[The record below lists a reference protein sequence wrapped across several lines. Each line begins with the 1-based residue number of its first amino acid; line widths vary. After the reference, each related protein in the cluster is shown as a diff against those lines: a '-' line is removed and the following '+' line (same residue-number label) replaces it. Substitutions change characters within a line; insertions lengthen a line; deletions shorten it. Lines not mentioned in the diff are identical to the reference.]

1 MSKKI
6 NQVEPNISEQDIQR
20 VNDYMSSGAWITEHA
35 LSKELEEKIADFVGR
50 KYAVAV
56 PNGTIAIYLS
66 LLAAGLTQG
75 KKVAVPNVTMIA
87 TINAIL
93 WAGAE
98 PVIIDLNER
107 LCMSLKSLQT
117 VDKLDGVIYV
127 PLNGRTE
134 DGLAIEEYCN
144 EKNIILIEDS
154 AHALGS
160 QYQDRMCGS
169 LGSMSVFSFTP
180 HKIITMGQGG
190 MVLTDDDNFYEY
202 LIGLKTFNR
211 SKDKSD
217 WHDGFGLNFKI
228 TDLQSALGLSQFEKI
243 NEFIKIK
250 KEMFQIYKN
259 EIVNYKFIDFFE
271 YETPWFVDLI
281 CESEVD
287 RDILKESLE
296 QEYDILSRESY
307 PALSKQGFLK
317 SIEKTNLEFSEN
329 ISEKILWLPSSTNLT
344 KDKLEEISEQI
355 DNIYTITGQ

>member
-6 NQVEPNISEQDIQR
+6 NQVEPNISENDIQR

-35 LSKELEEKIADFVGR
+35 LTKELEDNIADFVGR

-66 LLAAGLTQG
+66 LLAAGLTEG
-75 KKVAVPNVTMIA
+75 KRVAVPNITMIA

-117 VDKLDGVIYV
+117 VEKLDGVIYV

-134 DGLAIEEYCN
+134 DGIAIENYCN
-144 EKNIILIEDS
+144 EKNIVLIEDS

-160 QYQDRMCGS
+160 KYQDKMCGS
-169 LGSMSVFSFTP
+169 LGSISIFSFTP

-190 MVLTDDDNFYEY
+190 LVLTDNDKLYDY
-202 LIGLKTFNR
+202 LVDLKTFNR

-217 WHDGFGLNFKI
+217 WHEGFGLNFKI

-243 NEFIKIK
+243 NEFIKVK

-259 EIVNYKFIDFFE
+259 DIINYEFINFFD
-271 YETPWFVDLI
+271 YETPWFIDLI
-281 CESEVD
+281 CESEIERDVLKSGLEEVD
-287 RDILKESLE
+287 IST
-296 QEYDILSRESY
+296 RESY
-307 PALSKQGFLK
+307 PALSKQVFLK
-317 SIEKTNLEFSEN
+317 NVEKTNLKLSEN

-344 KDKLEEISEQI
+344 KNQLEEISQQI
-355 DNIYTITGQ
+355 KFIYANMGQ

>member
-1 MSKKI
+1 MSDKT
-6 NQVEPNISEQDIQR
+6 NQVEPNISEKDIQM

-35 LSKELEEKIADFVGR
+35 LTKELEDKIADFVGR
-50 KYAVAV
+50 KYAIAV

-66 LLAAGLTQG
+66 LLAAGLTEG
-75 KKVAVPNVTMIA
+75 KRVAVPNITMIA

-117 VDKLDGVIYV
+117 AEKLDGVIYV

-134 DGLAIEEYCN
+134 DGIAIENYCN

-160 QYQDRMCGS
+160 KYQDKMCGS
-169 LGSMSVFSFTP
+169 LGSLSVFSFTP

-190 MVLTDDDNFYEY
+190 LVLTDDDNFYEY

-217 WHDGFGLNFKI
+217 WHEGYGLNFKI

-243 NEFIKIK
+243 NEFIKVK
-250 KEMFQIYKN
+250 KEMFKIYDK
-259 EIVNYKFIDFFE
+259 EIVNYNFINFLE

-281 CESEVD
+281 CESEID
-287 RDILKESLE
+287 RDTLKSLLEETANILT
-296 QEYDILSRESY
+296 RESY
-307 PALSKQGFLK
+307 PALSNQGFLK
-317 SIEKTNLEFSEN
+317 SVEKTNVEFSEN
-329 ISEKILWLPSSTNLT
+329 ISKKILWLPSSTNLI
-344 KDKLEEISEQI
+344 KDQIEEIANKIE
-355 DNIYTITGQ
+355 DIYSHSGM

>member
-1 MSKKI
+1 MSDKT
-6 NQVEPNISEQDIQR
+6 NQVEPNISEKDIQM

-35 LSKELEEKIADFVGR
+35 LTKELEDKIADFVGR
-50 KYAVAV
+50 KYAIAV

-66 LLAAGLTQG
+66 LLTAGLTEG
-75 KKVAVPNVTMIA
+75 KRVAVPNITMIA

-117 VDKLDGVIYV
+117 VKKLDGVIYV

-134 DGLAIEEYCN
+134 EGIAIENYCN

-160 QYQDRMCGS
+160 KYQDKMCGS
-169 LGSMSVFSFTP
+169 LGSFSVFSFTP

-190 MVLTDDDNFYEY
+190 LVLTDEDNFYEY

-217 WHDGFGLNFKI
+217 WHEGYGLNFKI
-228 TDLQSALGLSQFEKI
+228 TDLQSALGLSQFEQI
-243 NEFIKIK
+243 NEFIKVK
-250 KEMFQIYKN
+250 KEMFQIYDK
-259 EIVNYKFIDFFE
+259 EIVNYNFIKFLE

-281 CESEVD
+281 CESEID
-287 RDILKESLE
+287 RDTLKSLLEETANILT
-296 QEYDILSRESY
+296 RESY

-317 SIEKTNLEFSEN
+317 SVEKTNVEFSEN
-329 ISEKILWLPSSTNLT
+329 ISEKILWLPSSTNLK
-344 KDKLEEISEQI
+344 KDQIEEIADQI
-355 DNIYTITGQ
+355 EDIYSYSGM

>member
-6 NQVEPNISEQDIQR
+6 NQVEPNISEQDIQK
-20 VNDYMSSGAWITEHA
+20 VNDYMSSGAWITEHS
-35 LSKELEEKIADFVGR
+35 LTKELEEKISDFVGR

-66 LLAAGLTQG
+66 LLAAGLTEG
-75 KKVAVPNVTMIA
+75 KRVAVPNITMVA

-93 WAGAE
+93 WAGAN

-107 LCMSLKSLQT
+107 LCMSLESLQS
-117 VDKLDGVIYV
+117 VNNLDGVVYV

-134 DGLAIEEYCN
+134 DGIAIENYCN

-160 QYQDRMCGS
+160 KYQDKMCGS

-190 MVLTDDDNFYEY
+190 LILTDNDSFYEY
-202 LIGLKTFNR
+202 LIDLKTFNR

-243 NEFIKIK
+243 NKFIKIK
-250 KEMFQIYKN
+250 KEIFQTYKN
-259 EIVNYKFIDFFE
+259 SIENYNFIDFFE
-271 YETPWFVDLI
+271 YETPWFVDLV
-281 CESEVD
+281 CESEKE
-287 RDILKESLE
+287 RDSLKALLEKANILT
-296 QEYDILSRESY
+296 RESY
-307 PALSKQGFLK
+307 PALSKQNFLQ
-317 SIEKTNLEFSEN
+317 SVEKANLKFSEN
-329 ISEKILWLPSSTNLT
+329 ISKNIIWLPSSTNLT
-344 KDKLEEISEQI
+344 KDDLEEIVI
-355 DNIYTITGQ
+355 KVATCMDTKDF